1 MVEEV
6 TFQQSLKEGEGEC
19 CTVRGRAPPRLLRN
33 QRRGRGQ
40 GAWLHGKEREGGL
53 RPWKEGAMRDEEE
66 R

>member
-1 MVEEV
+1 MLYSPGKS
-6 TFQQSLKEGEGEC
+6 T
-19 CTVRGRAPPRLLRN
+19 PRLLRD

-53 RPWKEGAMRDEEE
+53 RAWKEGAMRDEEE